1 MYRNPVYRKVK
12 GRAPGNSG
20 PCVNEINSLGA
31 TRAGWPAANNLS
43 QAAISIGSNR
53 SYSSLTT

>member
-1 MYRNPVYRKVK
+1 MRRNPVYRKVK

-20 PCVNEINSLGA
+20 PRVNEIKSLGV

-43 QAAISIGSNR
+43 QAAISIGSKR

>member
-1 MYRNPVYRKVK
+1 MYKNPACCKVK
-12 GRAPGNSG
+12 ERALGNSAS
-20 PCVNEINSLGA
+20 CVNEINSLGA